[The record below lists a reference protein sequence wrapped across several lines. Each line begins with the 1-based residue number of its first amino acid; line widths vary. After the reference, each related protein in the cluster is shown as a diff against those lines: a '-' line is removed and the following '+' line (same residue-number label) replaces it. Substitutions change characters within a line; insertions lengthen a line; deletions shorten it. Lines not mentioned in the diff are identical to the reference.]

1 MAPEARNRAPLKA
14 LVALTPLAGSLAFPL
29 VVPLLMLR
37 VSISA
42 GVLGAVLIGSL
53 WFVAMLSTAKM
64 PEHE

>member
-1 MAPEARNRAPLKA
+1 MEQDARNRAPLKA

-37 VSISA
+37 VGIGA
-42 GVLGAVLIGSL
+42 GVLGAVLIGAL
-53 WFVAMLSTAKM
+53 WFVVMLRTAEM